1 MFVLSGTLESDLVPE
16 RRLNTIR
23 RENNRFVATD
33 QVIGKALPTRF
44 SERIRYEIPHVFR
57 ERGQKYNRRKMRQY
71 GHTIP
76 NVLTGR
82 SKREMPA
89 TAKITATATRGSV
102 RLRAPWAGKAKTK
115 RDGGFAKQGMTE
127 QQRMEFETLSRREVD
142 RMAKAAERR
151 FVSEISKPENRRKR
165 RVRGG

>member
-1 MFVLSGTLESDLVPE
+1 MFVLSGTLDSDLVTP

-23 RENNRFVATD
+23 RDTMRFVATD
-33 QVIGKALPTRF
+33 QVIEKFLPTRF
-44 SERIRYEIPHVFR
+44 SDRIQYEIPHVFR
-57 ERGQKYNRRKMRQY
+57 KRGKKYNRRKLRQY

-82 SKREMPA
+82 LKKDMPK
-89 TAKITATATRGSV
+89 TARITATATGGKIH
-102 RLRAPWAGKAKTK
+102 LRAYWAGKAKK
-115 RDGGFAKQGMTE
+115 KSSGFAKQGMTE
-127 QQRMEFETLSRREVD
+127 QQRAELETLSKRESG